1 MHNEHHALRNVSKE
15 KLIEMVHRAK
25 CGKLLGMRTDEMS
38 KEEIINHLVASRCPV
53 IVHLVH
59 RAISLLRQNS

>member
-1 MHNEHHALRNVSKE
+1 MPTEHEALKHVHKD
-15 KLIEMVHRAK
+15 KLVEMVHQAK
-25 CGKLLGMRTDEMS
+25 CGKLLGMRTAEMS

-59 RAISLLRQNS
+59 QFMLRHR